1 MGFGGD
7 EAVLREGGI
16 QIWCALLWFLGV
28 VALVC
33 VCFGCTWLSLVHV
46 LLGQDLVPLVSGMC
60 GAGGSR
66 AGCDGS

>member
-1 MGFGGD
+1 MGF
-7 EAVLREGGI
+7 RS
-16 QIWCALLWFLGV
+16 GV
-28 VALVC
+28 RCSGSWGCGVGLC
-33 VCFGCTWLSLVHV
+33 VFGCTWLSLVHV